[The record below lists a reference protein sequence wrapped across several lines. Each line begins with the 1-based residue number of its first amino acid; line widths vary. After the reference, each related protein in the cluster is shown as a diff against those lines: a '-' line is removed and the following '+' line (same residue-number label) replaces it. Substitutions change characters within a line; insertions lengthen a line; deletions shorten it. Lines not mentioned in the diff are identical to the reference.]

1 MDGKKDGL
9 LTIKTHPTANT
20 ILQLHQVTPAPTT
33 PFSAI
38 SSRVHLD
45 RKYRICGSVS
55 VSLQQ
60 TEGKYSIAPFSGC

>member
-20 ILQLHQVTPAPTT
+20 ILQLHQVTPAPKT

-45 RKYRICGSVS
+45 RKYRICSSVS
-55 VSLQQ
+55 ELQMKKDGN
-60 TEGKYSIAPFSGC
+60 T

>member
-1 MDGKKDGL
+1 VDEKKDGL
-9 LTIKTHPTANT
+9 LTIKTHHTANT

-38 SSRVHLD
+38 SSRVRLD

-55 VSLQQ
+55 ELQMNKDGN
-60 TEGKYSIAPFSGC
+60 T